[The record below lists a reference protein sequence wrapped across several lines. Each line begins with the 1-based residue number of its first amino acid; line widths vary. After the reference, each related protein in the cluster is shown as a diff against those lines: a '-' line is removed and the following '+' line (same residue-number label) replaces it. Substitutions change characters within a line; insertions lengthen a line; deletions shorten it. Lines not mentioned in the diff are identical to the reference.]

1 MTRCISLVIAA
12 TLAWGAEPE
21 VDPASLL
28 SRVRAKVLDSAKTMP
43 RYICRQTLERETFSP
58 RKKSPPGCG
67 FLAEPASSG
76 PSGDATL
83 PMPGFSLMSSDR
95 ARLDVIIAEG
105 TELYSWPG
113 GARFET
119 NNPDDLLGGGF
130 AGSGDFA
137 SYLLTVFGSGQSTF
151 EYVGRCPEPSC
162 VRYRFELP
170 VAASRYMVRTP
181 IEQVSLAYHGTVD
194 VDPRSA
200 DLLAATVIPTDLPLH
215 FREAC
220 DLRTRMS
227 YTHTT
232 LNASE
237 FVIPALVEKEYLA
250 SDGWYFQNRVQY
262 TGCREYAAES
272 TLTFGDDPPATPA
285 GTTRTAAAAGPRAG
299 AKLELR
305 LATKLDS
312 EANSAGDSIEATLVR
327 PVEGMNGRRIPAGT
341 VVRGHLGQVEKIFSP
356 KRDVT
361 FAMRFDTIIVGGSAL
376 RLNLAPTGRID
387 GRGRGVFEFSGEKVT
402 LDNRFTSRWTVR
414 AAGAAQ

>member
-1 MTRCISLVIAA
+1 MTRCTSLLIAA

-21 VDPASLL
+21 VDPVSLL
-28 SRVRAKVLDSAKTMP
+28 SRVRSKVLDSAKTMP
-43 RYICRQTLERETFSP
+43 RYICRQTLERKTFSP
-58 RKKSPPGCG
+58 SKKSAPGCG

-83 PMPGFSLMSSDR
+83 PMPGFSLISSDR

-113 GARFET
+113 GAKFET

-130 AGSGDFA
+130 AGNGDFA
-137 SYLLTVFGSGQSTF
+137 SFIMTAFGSGRSTF
-151 EYVGRCPEPSC
+151 EYLGRCREASC

-170 VAASRYMVRTP
+170 AAASRYVVKTP
-181 IEQVSLAYHGTVD
+181 LEEVSLGYRGTVE

-200 DLLAATVIPTDLPLH
+200 DLLAATVTPNDLPLH
-215 FREAC
+215 LREAC
-220 DLRTRMS
+220 DLRTRMT
-227 YTHTT
+227 YTRTPPS
-232 LNASE
+232 ASE
-237 FVIPALVEKEYLA
+237 FLMPASVEKEYLA

-262 TGCREYAAES
+262 TGCREYSAES
-272 TLTFGDDPPATPA
+272 TLTFGDTPPARQA
-285 GTTRTAAAAGPRAG
+285 GPVSSTAGAGPRAG

-305 LATKLDS
+305 LATRLDS
-312 EANSAGDSIEATLVR
+312 DVNSAGDSIEATLVR
-327 PVEGMNGRRIPAGT
+327 PVEGTNGRRIPAGT
-341 VVRGHLGQVEKIFSP
+341 VVRGHLGQVEQTFSP

-361 FAMRFDTIIVGGSAL
+361 FAMRFDTIIVGGWAL
-376 RLNLAPTGRID
+376 RLNLAPVGRID
-387 GRGRGVFEFSGEKVT
+387 GRGRGVFEFSGERVK